1 MREIVLDT
9 ETTGLDPAAG
19 HRVVEVACLEL
30 SQRTPT
36 GQTFRRYLNPE
47 REMPEEARAVHGLDD
62 TFLAKQPLF
71 AKVVDEFLAFI
82 GDAPLIIHN
91 AQFDLKFLNAE
102 LALVGRPPLDAAR
115 AVDTVI
121 LARRRFPGA
130 QASLDALCRRFGID
144 NSARTVH
151 GALLDCELLAEVYLE
166 LRGGRQPGL
175 NLDPAKNAT
184 EITED
189 TGGAGI
195 QAAVQPVRSARPH
208 APSAEESAAHEAMLA
223 RLKTPIWRN

>member
-30 SQRTPT
+30 AQHMPT

-62 TFLAKQPLF
+62 AFLAQQQLF
-71 AKVVDEFLAFI
+71 ADVADEFLAFI

-102 LALVGRPPLDAAR
+102 LARLNRPPLVSDR
-115 AVDTVI
+115 AVDTVSM
-121 LARRRFPGA
+121 ARRRFPGA

-144 NSARTVH
+144 NTARNLH

-166 LRGGRQPGL
+166 LRGGRQPGFD
-175 NLDPAKNAT
+175 LDPTKQVIKADGT
-184 EITED
+184 
-189 TGGAGI
+189 
-195 QAAVQPVRSARPH
+195 QPAARAARPARPH

-223 RLKTPIWRN
+223 RLKAPIWRN